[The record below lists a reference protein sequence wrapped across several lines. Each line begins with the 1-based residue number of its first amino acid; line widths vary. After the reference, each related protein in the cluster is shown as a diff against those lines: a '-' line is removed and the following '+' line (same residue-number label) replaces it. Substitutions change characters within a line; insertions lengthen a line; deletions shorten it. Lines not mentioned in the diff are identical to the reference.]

1 MKARTSKK
9 KQLRCRQTPR
19 AAATVGCRR
28 RAWVKARTS
37 KKNSYDVNKR
47 PRADAAPWRMARPTM
62 QDTTKRNPQEKG
74 RHTRGSEKHGD
85 NNAEQIETIPPEK
98 GLKPGVRRVAPL
110 PRWQRGTNNAGQ
122 IKIIPPEKGLKPGV
136 RRVAPQARQRRG
148 QQCREPE
155 KQLPG
160 LRAFPGGSSLASWHL
175 RTGFFCFVFFGPL
188 TPGAAAA
195 RGQQRRM
202 LQNQSPMSG
211 RSHQGP
217 GCPSL
222 VKERSK
228 FRGF

>member
-1 MKARTSKK
+1 
-9 KQLRCRQTPR
+9 
-19 AAATVGCRR
+19 
-28 RAWVKARTS
+28 
-37 KKNSYDVNKR
+37 
-47 PRADAAPWRMARPTM
+47 MARPTM

-85 NNAEQIETIPPEK
+85 NNAEQIE
-98 GLKPGVRRVAPL
+98 
-110 PRWQRGTNNAGQ
+110 
-122 IKIIPPEKGLKPGV
+122 IIPPEKGLKPRV

-160 LRAFPGGSSLASWHL
+160 LRAFPGGSSLDSWHL
-175 RTGFFCFVFFGPL
+175 RTGFFCFVFFGPI

-202 LQNQSPMSG
+202 PRNQSPMSG

-222 VKERSK
+222 VKERSINRGNLP
-228 FRGF
+228 FRIINRVNCRHEASTGRNCHFESSTG